1 MIDKKTVLITG
12 ANAGM
17 GKATAIALAKA
28 GMSVIMLCRSPQ
40 RGEKALQEVKEQS
53 GSQDVSL
60 VLCDLSDMADIQRFC
75 VVFKEKH
82 PILDVLINN
91 AGVLSFER
99 QETKDGLELHFGVCH
114 VGHFLLTM
122 SLLSCM
128 GPSSRIV
135 MVGSVAHKVGRIDF
149 GDLDMKSHYSVVRAY
164 SRAKLCNLLF
174 TKELAKRL
182 AGTGITVNCVHP
194 GAVVTNI
201 GARRA
206 SGKDGNFALRRAA
219 GKLLGFMVRTPEKG
233 AETAIY
239 VSTNDALK
247 SITGA
252 YFANCKI
259 AKPGKWAEDSK
270 LAQKLWDVTE
280 ELTKAFR

>member
-1 MIDKKTVLITG
+1 MTNKKTALITG

-17 GKATAIALAKA
+17 GKAAATALAKA
-28 GMSVIMLCRSPQ
+28 GMSVVMLCRSSS
-40 RGEKALQEVKEQS
+40 RGEKALQEVKMQS

-60 VLCDLSDMADIQRFC
+60 MLCDLSDMADIQRFC
-75 VVFKEKH
+75 AAFKEKY
-82 PILDVLINN
+82 PVLDVLVNN

-99 QETKDGLELHFGVCH
+99 QQTKDGLELHFGICH

-128 GPSSRIV
+128 RPSSRIV

-149 GDLDMKSHYSVVRAY
+149 NDLGMKAGYSVARAY

-174 TKELAKRL
+174 TKELARRL

-194 GAVVTNI
+194 GAVVTSI
-201 GARRA
+201 GAKRGN
-206 SGKDGNFALRRAA
+206 GKDGNTTLRKLA

-233 AETAIY
+233 AATAIY
-239 VSTNDALK
+239 VATSEACQG
-247 SITGA
+247 ITGA
-252 YFANCKI
+252 YFANCKV
-259 AKPGKWAEDSK
+259 AKPAKRAEDSR
-270 LAQKLWDVTE
+270 LAQRLWAVTE
-280 ELTKAFR
+280 ELTKAYR